1 MAQNLKP
8 KQNDSVQKKT
18 SSNQSVDNNKKKLSD
33 LAVNK
38 RNNFLFTSTN
48 NIENYNKNIVLKLY
62 IIT

>member
-18 SSNQSVDNNKKKLSD
+18 SSNQSVDNKKKLSD

-38 RNNFLFTSTN
+38 RNNILFTSTN

>member
-38 RNNFLFTSTN
+38 RNNFLFNSTN